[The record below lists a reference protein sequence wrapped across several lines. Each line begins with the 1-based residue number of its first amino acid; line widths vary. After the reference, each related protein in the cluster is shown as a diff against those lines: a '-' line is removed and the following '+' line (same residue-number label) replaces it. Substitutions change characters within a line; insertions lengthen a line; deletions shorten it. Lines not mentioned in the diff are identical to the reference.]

1 MNQSI
6 KRNGINWREL
16 FLQLPLLFFALLALF
31 PFIWMVLSSF
41 KTTQEIVHIPPTFLP
56 EKFTL
61 RGYAEILDKLP
72 ITRNFLNSLIISASA
87 TLIAM
92 FVASLAGFVLAKYEF
107 RGRNFFFYALLSQM
121 MIPIAVM
128 IIPLYV
134 LFTQLKLQ
142 DTYIALILPFAIS
155 GFGVFL
161 MRQFMA
167 GIPDEMLE
175 AARMDGATDWTIY
188 RKIALPQVSSPL
200 SGVAV
205 FTFLTL
211 WNQFYWPL
219 VIVSKP
225 EMRTLTQAVAMNA
238 VQIGQRYDVLVAG
251 ATISV
256 IPIIIVFVIAM
267 RQVVESVTFFGGK

>member
-1 MNQSI
+1 
-6 KRNGINWREL
+6 
-16 FLQLPLLFFALLALF
+16 
-31 PFIWMVLSSF
+31 
-41 KTTQEIVHIPPTFLP
+41 
-56 EKFTL
+56 
-61 RGYAEILDKLP
+61 
-72 ITRNFLNSLIISASA
+72 
-87 TLIAM
+87 
-92 FVASLAGFVLAKYEF
+92 
-107 RGRNFFFYALLSQM
+107 
-121 MIPIAVM
+121 
-128 IIPLYV
+128 
-134 LFTQLKLQ
+134 
-142 DTYIALILPFAIS
+142 
-155 GFGVFL
+155 
-161 MRQFMA
+161 
-167 GIPDEMLE
+167 
-175 AARMDGATDWTIY
+175 MDGATDWTIY